1 MSCSGLRSK
10 PRRGTGERVRYSA
23 SAQLALGALNRSLDV
38 GGAIAVAVIHLIEN
52 GQCFLK
58 PSDNHH
64 QLPVG
69 A

>member
-1 MSCSGLRSK
+1 
-10 PRRGTGERVRYSA
+10 VRYSA